1 MGKGRKQRQK
11 AKAESKGRRQRQNA
25 KGWAKAESNLG
36 KVRKQR

>member
-11 AKAESKGRRQRQNA
+11 AKAESKSRRQNA